1 MFIYLLYIRSMKQS
15 HIPVVPIPETLKTR
29 FIRAAN
35 KQGRSMSDVIRL
47 LVIEYVEEQEAK
59 AKAR

>member
-1 MFIYLLYIRSMKQS
+1 MKQS
-15 HIPVVPIPETLKTR
+15 HLPVVPIPETLKTR

-47 LVIEYVEEQEAK
+47 LIIEYVEEQEAK

>member
-1 MFIYLLYIRSMKQS
+1 MKQS
-15 HIPVVPIPETLKTR
+15 HLPVVQIPETLKTR

-47 LVIEYVEEQEAK
+47 LVIEYTEEQEAK
-59 AKAR
+59 TKAR